1 MNGLMHRC
9 AGVGLVE
16 MLVALAIGMLV
27 TLASAAMLVTANG
40 DYLHHGATVRL
51 NDGGRYALEL
61 IGQAL
66 RQAGYADAALPGGA
80 APAAEEGAGIEG
92 LDARSLTRTGPGI
105 ADARAPSVNGSDVLA
120 VRFGGAGSGSGDGSI
135 VDCAGFAVGATQQ
148 GWSIFYVAPGDD
160 GEAELRCKYRTDSG
174 GWSADAVVR
183 GIDSFQVLYGVDTD
197 TPVDGVANRYL
208 NAAALRALDDALVV
222 AGPSAAERER
232 ERRRRS
238 HWHRVVAVRVAL
250 LLHGESGTRAG
261 GTPIAYDLFG
271 AAYTAAAR
279 GGDAGTRID
288 EAALPAPLRAR
299 ARRLFESAVLLR
311 NRAGS

>member
-1 MNGLMHRC
+1 MNGSVHRC

-16 MLVALAIGMLV
+16 MLVALTIGMVV

-51 NDGGRYALEL
+51 NDGGRYAIEL

-66 RQAGYADAALPGGA
+66 RQSAYADAAEPGGA
-80 APAAEEGAGIEG
+80 APPAEEGAGIDG
-92 LDARSLTRTGPGI
+92 LDAHSVTRTGPGI
-105 ADARAPSVNGSDVLA
+105 ADARASSVNGSDVLA
-120 VRFGGAGSGSGDGSI
+120 VRFGGAGTGAGDGSI
-135 VDCAGFAVGATQQ
+135 VDCAGFAVGASQQ

-208 NAAALRALDDALVV
+208 NATAVRALDDALIV
-222 AGPSAAERER
+222 AGASAAERER
-232 ERRRRS
+232 ERRRQS
-238 HWHRVVAVRVAL
+238 YWHRVVAVRVAL
-250 LLHGESGTRAG
+250 LLHGESGTRIGDA
-261 GTPIAYDLFG
+261 PMAYDLFG
-271 AAYTAAAR
+271 SDYTAAAQ
-279 GGDAGTRID
+279 GGDPGTRID
-288 EAALPAPLRAR
+288 EAALPAPMRAR
-299 ARRLFESAVLLR
+299 SRRLFEAAVSLR